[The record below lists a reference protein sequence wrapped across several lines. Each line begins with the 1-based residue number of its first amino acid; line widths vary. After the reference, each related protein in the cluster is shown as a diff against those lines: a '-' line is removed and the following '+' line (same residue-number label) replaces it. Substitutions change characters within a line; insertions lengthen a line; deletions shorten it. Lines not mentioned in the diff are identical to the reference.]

1 MFDLNFV
8 TSHFYIYIMK
18 VKVMFVF
25 LVYIFSFLMIDI
37 AKEPLVES
45 EIDQLVEYKVER
57 GDTLWKIGKKLNIEN
72 YEKFLYEVK
81 MINKISNSKLNVD
94 DILLIPKNT

>member
-1 MFDLNFV
+1 
-8 TSHFYIYIMK
+8 MK

-37 AKEPLVES
+37 AKEPFVES
-45 EIDQLVEYKVER
+45 EMDQLFEYKVER

>member
-1 MFDLNFV
+1 
-8 TSHFYIYIMK
+8 MK

-37 AKEPLVES
+37 AKEPFVES
-45 EIDQLVEYKVER
+45 EIDQLVEYKVES

>member
-1 MFDLNFV
+1 
-8 TSHFYIYIMK
+8 MK
-18 VKVMFVF
+18 VKVIFVF

-37 AKEPLVES
+37 AKEPFVES
-45 EIDQLVEYKVER
+45 EMNQLVEYKVEM

>member
-1 MFDLNFV
+1 
-8 TSHFYIYIMK
+8 MK
-18 VKVMFVF
+18 VKVIFVF
-25 LVYIFSFLMIDI
+25 LVYIFSFLMIDV
-37 AKEPLVES
+37 AKEPFVES
-45 EIDQLVEYKVER
+45 EMDQLVEYKVES

-72 YEKFLYEVK
+72 YEKFIYEVK

>member
-1 MFDLNFV
+1 
-8 TSHFYIYIMK
+8 MK
-18 VKVMFVF
+18 VKVIFVF
-25 LVYIFSFLMIDI
+25 LVYIFSFLMLDI
-37 AKEPLVES
+37 AKGPFVES

-57 GDTLWKIGKKLNIEN
+57 GDTLWEIGKKFNIEN

>member
-1 MFDLNFV
+1 
-8 TSHFYIYIMK
+8 MK
-18 VKVMFVF
+18 VKVIFVF

-37 AKEPLVES
+37 AKEPFVES
-45 EIDQLVEYKVER
+45 EMDQLFEYKVER